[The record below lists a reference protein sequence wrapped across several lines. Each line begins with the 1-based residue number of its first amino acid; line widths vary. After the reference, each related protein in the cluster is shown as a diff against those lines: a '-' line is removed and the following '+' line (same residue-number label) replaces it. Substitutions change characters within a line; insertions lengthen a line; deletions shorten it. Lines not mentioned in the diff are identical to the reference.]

1 MEVAGISDN
10 LEVEIGEFRAWL
22 EGETANILEP
32 LDGQGRKLIGKIEEK
47 LEDVRTICEKLEKEG
62 VKQEEKGKAV
72 RKAKLTQKLSRHFLK
87 QTNNILFPSQISF
100 SELKDLHQSL
110 EKKILSIMRE
120 RSVWFP
126 RISPLF
132 IIARKKVDFALSRL
146 AGSVSELD
154 TFLSTDYSKARAVE
168 ELLSGIDALLII
180 AEGLHEL
187 EKRKSKTQKELELC
201 QRKLGEIKQDLETV
215 KGRSELS
222 NLAETNLRIQL
233 LRAQAKHALRHLQ
246 KPFAKFANMIR
257 GPGYS
262 LSSEESER
270 LDLYL
275 EDPLRALAL
284 EKPGLLTLKSILT
297 KVDRAMREG
306 MLKLKGSRMKK
317 GREKIDG
324 ILSGNALDELY
335 RDCVRTLY
343 LSKRLISSKETQMA
357 QRESEQLQGK
367 ASKLGRQME
376 TLELGLKTIER
387 RCEELLTKVRQEKTE
402 LEKSTSNVL
411 GKTVKIKLR

>member
-10 LEVEIGEFRAWL
+10 LEVEIGDFRTWL

-32 LDGQGRKLIGKIEEK
+32 LDEQSRKLIGKIEEK
-47 LEDVRTICEKLEKEG
+47 LEDARKTCEKLEKEG

-72 RKAKLTQKLSRHFLK
+72 RKAKLTLKLSRHFLK
-87 QTNNILFPSQISF
+87 QTDNILFPSQISF

-110 EKKILSIMRE
+110 EKKISSIMRE

-154 TFLSTDYSKARAVE
+154 AFLSADYSKARAVE

-180 AEGLHEL
+180 AEELHEL
-187 EKRKSKTQKELELC
+187 EKRKSKIRKELELR
-201 QRKLGEIKQDLETV
+201 QRKLGEIEQDLESV

-222 NLAETNLRIQL
+222 NLAETNLRVQQ
-233 LRAQAKHALRHLQ
+233 LRAQAKHAFRHLR
-246 KPFAKFANMIR
+246 KPFMKFVNMTR

-275 EDPLRALAL
+275 EDPFHALAA
-284 EKPGLLTLKSILT
+284 EKPSLPTLKSILI
-297 KVDRAMREG
+297 KVDRAMQEG
-306 MLKLKGSRMKK
+306 KLKLKGSRMRK
-317 GREKIDG
+317 GREKIYG
-324 ILSGNALDELY
+324 VLNGNVLDELY
-335 RDCVRTLY
+335 GGCVRTLS
-343 LSKRLISSKETQMA
+343 LSRELASSKETQVA
-357 QRESEQLQGK
+357 QRESKQLQER
-367 ASKLGRQME
+367 AAELRRRME
-376 TLELGLKTIER
+376 TLGVRLRSTER
-387 RCEELLTKVRQEKTE
+387 RREELLTKVSQEKAE

>member
-1 MEVAGISDN
+1 MEVTGISDN
-10 LEVEIGEFRAWL
+10 LEVGIEGFRAWL

-32 LDGQGRKLIGKIEEK
+32 LDGQSRKLIGKIKEK
-47 LEDVRTICEKLEKEG
+47 LGDTRTTCEKLEQEG
-62 VKQEEKGKAV
+62 VKQVEKGKAV
-72 RKAKLTQKLSRHFLK
+72 RKAKLTQKLSRYFLK
-87 QTNNILFPSQISF
+87 QTNNILFPTHMSF

-110 EKKILSIMRE
+110 EKTISSIMRE
-120 RSVWFP
+120 RNAWFP

-146 AGSVSELD
+146 TGSVSELD
-154 TFLSTDYSKARAVE
+154 AFLSTDYLKARAVE
-168 ELLSGIDALLII
+168 DLFSGTDALLMLT
-180 AEGLHEL
+180 EELHEL
-187 EKRKSKTQKELELC
+187 EKRKDKTQKESELC
-201 QRKLGEIKQDLETV
+201 QRKLGEIKQDIETV

-222 NLAETNLRIQL
+222 SLAETNLRVQQ
-233 LRAQAKHALRHLQ
+233 LRAQAKHAFRHLQ

-275 EDPLRALAL
+275 EDPFRALAA
-284 EKPGLLTLKSILT
+284 EKLGLPTLKSILT
-297 KVDRAMREG
+297 KVDRAMSEG
-306 MLKLKGSRMKK
+306 ILKLKGSRMRK

-324 ILSGNALDELY
+324 ILNGNALDELY
-335 RDCVRTLY
+335 RDCVRTLSLSRRLI
-343 LSKRLISSKETQMA
+343 LSKEAQMA
-357 QRESEQLQGK
+357 QRESERLQGK
-367 ASKLGRQME
+367 ASELGRQME
-376 TLELGLKTIER
+376 TLELRLKTIER
-387 RCEELLTKVRQEKTE
+387 RCEELLGKVSQEKAE